1 MCIRDRKESLNNN
14 LGNNGVYQKGQF
26 SYQGTLVSEDLAQYA
41 ISPGKAYVK
50 GYEVETISTT
60 YLDCPK
66 PRTTKT
72 IEQQAIEYNTGRQL
86 RVNGTYGVA
95 EIGIGNTYILSLR
108 NQRIGSNRRT
118 VDGTEIGVARV
129 YDTSLDAGA
138 YTRTS
143 LNSNQWD
150 LSLYD
155 IQTFTH
161 VTLNEATTL
170 TIPTFIKGKYSGA
183 TAFLLSLI
191 HI

>member
-1 MCIRDRKESLNNN
+1 MCIRDRYK
-14 LGNNGVYQKGQF
+14 KGQF
-26 SYQGTLVSEDLAQYA
+26 SYQGTLASEDLAQYA

-72 IEQQAIEYNTGRQL
+72 IEGAAIQYNTGRQV
-86 RVNGTYGVA
+86 RVNGAYGVA
-95 EIGIGNTYILSLR
+95 EIGIGNTYIVSLR

-118 VDGTEIGVARV
+118 ADGTEIGVARV
-129 YDTSLDAGA
+129 YDTSIDAGA
-138 YTRTS
+138 YTRTL
-143 LNSNQWD
+143 LNANQWD

-161 VTLNEATTL
+161 VTLNEPTTL
-170 TIPTFIKGKYSGA
+170 TIPTFFIGKYSGA
-183 TAFLLSLI
+183 TAFLQSAVSKST
-191 HI
+191 